1 MRFSCSFSMK
11 LFYLDN
17 KMHTLHSFCS
27 IYTFGTSGVFRYCVF
42 DADDKK
48 MNTFWNRNSKFE

>member
-42 DADDKK
+42 DVDDKFSRK
-48 MNTFWNRNSKFE
+48 MNTF